1 MLSLISFCI
10 QCCFALALM
19 ALGFLALHGL
29 YYALCWLLDKLPDT
43 EEKEDYKEPP
53 SPYDGL

>member
-1 MLSLISFCI
+1 
-10 QCCFALALM
+10 M